1 MKKCRVFLFLCG
13 PMLVSVLAGP
23 LAVAARQGQ
32 NDSLGVYLLLSQ
44 NPEATR
50 QPLQMMGV
58 YPVGPSVARFGVLVT
73 GDDGAVEQA
82 MDAGY
87 WLVPAQILAAL
98 CGFGQVK
105 EDRYV

>member
-13 PMLVSVLAGP
+13 PMLVAILAGP

-32 NDSLGVYLLLSQ
+32 HDSLGVYLLLSQ
-44 NPEATR
+44 NPEATG

-58 YPVGPSVARFGVLVT
+58 YPVGPSVARFGMLVT
-73 GDDGAVEQA
+73 GDDGAVQQA

-87 WLVPAQILAAL
+87 WLVPAQTLAAL
-98 CGFGQVK
+98 CRFGQV
-105 EDRYV
+105 EEGRNI